1 MFYRNYV
8 HRNNAL
14 SASILAFLAGAAAW
28 AIFGNRVKE
37 KMSNNPRFQELKQ
50 QVYSRTSEISDLTR
64 EKYDQVV
71 DEVAD
76 KYAKAKGIS
85 QNELIDLV
93 DDLKMHW
100 GRISNAWKA

>member
-8 HRNNAL
+8 HRNNAVG
-14 SASILAFLAGAAAW
+14 ASILAFLAGAAVW
-28 AIFGNRVKE
+28 AIFGNRTKE
-37 KMSNNPRFQELKQ
+37 KIANNPRFQELKE
-50 QVYSRTSEISDLTR
+50 QVYDRTSQVSDLTR
-64 EKYDQVV
+64 EKYEQMV

-100 GRISNAWKA
+100 GRISKAWKA

>member
-8 HRNNAL
+8 HRSNVVG
-14 SASILAFLAGAAAW
+14 ASVLAFLAGAAVW
-28 AIFGNRVKE
+28 AIFGNKVKE
-37 KMSNNPRFQELKQ
+37 KIENSPRFQELKEL
-50 QVYSRTSEISDLTR
+50 VLERTSDISDLTR

-100 GRISNAWKA
+100 GKISKAWKA